1 MINESETNQI
11 LKLLNPTQK
20 KEVAAYLNKIKS
32 QNSYSE
38 KTIDRYIKTRI
49 PSKLLQPV
57 KRWLLNSKLSVD

>member
-1 MINESETNQI
+1 MINESQTKQL

-20 KEVAAYLNKIKS
+20 KELAAYLNEISS

-38 KTIDRYIKTRI
+38 KTINRYIKTRI
-49 PSKLLQPV
+49 PSKLLQPI

>member
-1 MINESETNQI
+1 MINESQTNQL

-32 QNSYSE
+32 QNSYTE

-49 PSKLLQPV
+49 PTALIQPI